1 MREVS
6 GTHRNVKYC
15 RQSLRQPSLNLPNEL
30 NYGWA
35 GQAKGGD
42 GCSCRAQARIA
53 SEGGS
58 LRQHAE
64 RSSTARGLRAFVS
77 DDCPIAKQI
86 AEALEAAHEAEAS
99 EHGLDLGPRGWHSP
113 PNASGRGRDLVLD
126 RKRHRPDRDRNS
138 DQNIIRSAGH
148 SRVPRPVAREAMTLE
163 KQLVIHSLTSGIGLR
178 GCHYVALCLCP
189 MLTACASQPVEWINV
204 PLADHVYFATRP
216 AYRVEQVEIRVP
228 ANSDLEYM
236 LEMKQGHSVSYEWR
250 SPDISNPELLL
261 AEFHGHTVRDS
272 EEPGSVMLFK
282 QGRAETSSG
291 YLVAPFAGEHGWYFS
306 NETDSDITITLS
318 LSGFYTIP

>member
-1 MREVS
+1 
-6 GTHRNVKYC
+6 
-15 RQSLRQPSLNLPNEL
+15 
-30 NYGWA
+30 
-35 GQAKGGD
+35 
-42 GCSCRAQARIA
+42 
-53 SEGGS
+53 
-58 LRQHAE
+58 
-64 RSSTARGLRAFVS
+64 
-77 DDCPIAKQI
+77 
-86 AEALEAAHEAEAS
+86 
-99 EHGLDLGPRGWHSP
+99 
-113 PNASGRGRDLVLD
+113 
-126 RKRHRPDRDRNS
+126 
-138 DQNIIRSAGH
+138 
-148 SRVPRPVAREAMTLE
+148 MTLE
-163 KQLVIHSLTSGIGLR
+163 KPLVIHLLTSGLGPR

-189 MLTACASQPVEWINV
+189 MLTACGSQPVEWIDV

-216 AYRVEQVEIRVP
+216 AYRAEQVEIPVP

-291 YLVAPFAGEHGWYFS
+291 YLVAPFDGEHGWYFS